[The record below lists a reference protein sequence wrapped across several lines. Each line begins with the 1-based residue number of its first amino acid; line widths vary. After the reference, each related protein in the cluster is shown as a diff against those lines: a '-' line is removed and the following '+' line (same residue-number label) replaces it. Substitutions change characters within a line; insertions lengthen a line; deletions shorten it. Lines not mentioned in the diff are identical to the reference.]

1 MIIKIKRFVNIN
13 RKICLIYAEDEG
25 ELANGEEIKYQHII
39 DNLKFPEKLI
49 IEEAIFETIF
59 ETLFKK

>member
-13 RKICLIYAEDEG
+13 RKICLIYAEDES
-25 ELANGEEIKYQHII
+25 ELANGEEIKYECII
-39 DNLKFPEKLI
+39 DDLKFPEKLI
-49 IEEAIFETIF
+49 IEEDIFETIF